1 MIWILDSC
9 LLLAGYV
16 CLFWTAFLVLTLAC
30 LIHKKLSMDFMEGSR
45 GIYRPIRVLFDRPI
59 YEQAL
64 QICWQ
69 IGSYKYQ
76 IALLTELL
84 RLRQKKQLPSEV
96 TAEDMKELLVE
107 ESKSTLRVRLWESA
121 LEDFDDTDA
130 KPLLR
135 LGRPQSVESTVT
147 STFDRYLRCA
157 HQISPLLQ
165 VWDVNTD
172 MKMRDIEFEARRL
185 LSSPEALPPQFQL
198 PKIISQT
205 QKHAR
210 SLTKQ
215 HREATSSKLLHPR
228 KVVMEVVP
236 NVLQGFWLP
245 PPNMSFNMPSQQLS
259 KMAVGVT
266 KAVEDRVATAL
277 SSMPR
282 QVTFSRSIRDY
293 MVLTVQEKFG
303 QGYAL
308 EGLVKRLNGFEAE
321 VLNIITGISAGE
333 ICMLFHSQSCT
344 KVSVNMN
351 YIKDCIQPAA
361 VVRPEARTSLAEDE
375 EPGLEGDT
383 VPIQQTVA
391 AVTSFP
397 PVSLTLTAE
406 PPISIGL
413 HKTETQPVE
422 VVESFNTT
430 TGVKQTETSGFNCFF
445 SWLRQNIC
453 CCCFLS
459 KDDMET

>member
-321 VLNIITGISAGE
+321 
-333 ICMLFHSQSCT
+333 
-344 KVSVNMN
+344 
-351 YIKDCIQPAA
+351 DCIQPAA

>member
-1 MIWILDSC
+1 M
-9 LLLAGYV
+9 
-16 CLFWTAFLVLTLAC
+16 
-30 LIHKKLSMDFMEGSR
+30 
-45 GIYRPIRVLFDRPI
+45 
-59 YEQAL
+59 
-64 QICWQ
+64 
-69 IGSYKYQ
+69 
-76 IALLTELL
+76 
-84 RLRQKKQLPSEV
+84 
-96 TAEDMKELLVE
+96 
-107 ESKSTLRVRLWESA
+107 
-121 LEDFDDTDA
+121 
-130 KPLLR
+130 
-135 LGRPQSVESTVT
+135 TVT
-147 STFDRYLRCA
+147 YR
-157 HQISPLLQ
+157 
-165 VWDVNTD
+165 
-172 MKMRDIEFEARRL
+172 
-185 LSSPEALPPQFQL
+185 L

-430 TGVKQTETSGFNCFF
+430 TGRDHCSGWLVSDPSGRFTLWFSVTSAVMSSGDWMSFFRCQTDRDKWIQLLLQLAATEH
-445 SWLRQNIC
+445 L
-453 CCCFLS
+453 LLLLPV
-459 KDDMET
+459 